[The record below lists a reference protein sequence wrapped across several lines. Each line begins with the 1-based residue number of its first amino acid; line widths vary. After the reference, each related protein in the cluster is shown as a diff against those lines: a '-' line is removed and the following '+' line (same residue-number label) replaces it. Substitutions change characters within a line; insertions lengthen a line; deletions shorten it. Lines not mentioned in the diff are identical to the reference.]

1 MGSWLSGPG
10 TGGDYRPGQRLGRPA
25 AGPGSVAGF
34 GRRLVA
40 LVLDWLLCLL
50 IAAGLL
56 RGGSVSTLLVFAA
69 ENLLLVSLVGA
80 TLGHRVLGLRVSRVD
95 GGRASPLAVVIRTV
109 LLVLAIPAL
118 IWDKDGR
125 GLHDKA
131 VGTLV
136 VRT

>member
-10 TGGDYRPGQRLGRPA
+10 AGGDYRPGQRLGRPLE
-25 AGPGSVAGF
+25 GPGSVGGF
-34 GRRLVA
+34 GRRLAA

-50 IAAGLL
+50 IATGLL
-56 RGGSVSTLLVFAA
+56 RGGSVTTLVVFAV

-80 TLGHRVLGLRVSRVD
+80 TLGHRLLGLRVSSVD
-95 GGRASPLAVVIRTV
+95 GRRASPLAVVIRTL

-125 GLHDKA
+125 GLHDRA
-131 VGTLV
+131 AGTLV
-136 VRT
+136 VRV